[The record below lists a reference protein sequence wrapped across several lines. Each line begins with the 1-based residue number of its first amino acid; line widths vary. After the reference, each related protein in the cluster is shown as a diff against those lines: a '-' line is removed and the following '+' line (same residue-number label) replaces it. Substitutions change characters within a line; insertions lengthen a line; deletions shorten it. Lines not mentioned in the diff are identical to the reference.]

1 MVDSYQVLLIVYQ
14 RDVTNVRQ
22 SCGYRETVLE
32 TPWTAEM
39 SYKADVAEEDFGGS
53 SKYVNDNV
61 CAALLFHFYY

>member
-1 MVDSYQVLLIVYQ
+1 MDSYQVLLIVYQ

-53 SKYVNDNV
+53 KYVNDNV